1 MSTRI
6 DTYIHH
12 YTHHNIHDTMSNC
25 NVHNDDIY
33 TNDKALS
40 QDYAFKYY
48 YACGGGGMGEIVVF
62 GTPPLVF
69 ELLLLVEGITLL
81 IPPVEVVPPIPVTNK
96 LPVLE

>member
-1 MSTRI
+1 
-6 DTYIHH
+6 
-12 YTHHNIHDTMSNC
+12 
-25 NVHNDDIY
+25 
-33 TNDKALS
+33 
-40 QDYAFKYY
+40 
-48 YACGGGGMGEIVVF
+48 MGEIVVF